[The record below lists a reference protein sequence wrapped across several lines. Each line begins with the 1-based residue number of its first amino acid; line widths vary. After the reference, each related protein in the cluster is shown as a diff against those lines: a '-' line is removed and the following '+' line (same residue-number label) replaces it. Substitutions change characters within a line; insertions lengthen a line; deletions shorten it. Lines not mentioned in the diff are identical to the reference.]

1 MTPDRRPSPFPT
13 YYGEFADTASMAL
26 ALLGEDVREGP
37 RPAVDP
43 AQRSMLA
50 RGALG
55 DLNVAVGRFG
65 QGIAQSHVTRD
76 MHTFVFPTDATAVR
90 QVSGRSLGHGQ
101 IFHFQPN
108 APTHSASL
116 GDMPWAFG
124 LITVPLGALAAGG
137 PHATGL
143 DPGVPL
149 DADRMFQPPPHA
161 LDRLLG
167 LMNDVV
173 RVVRDTPWITARPE
187 PSAALAG
194 TLIEALLACLTE
206 GLALPDRAALR
217 RHRQIVTR
225 FEDLLRE
232 RPEEM
237 LSLSAICAALG
248 VAERTLSLAC
258 QEFLGQGPMQY
269 ARARRLDLVRLRLLA
284 ADPAETQVT
293 DVAMHYG
300 FWELG
305 RFAHAYRLRF
315 GERPSQTLR
324 RDGPVHAEIA

>member
-13 YYGEFADTASMAL
+13 YYGDFADPSSMAR

-43 AQRSMLA
+43 ALRSTLA
-50 RGALG
+50 RGA
-55 DLNVAVGRFG
+55 
-65 QGIAQSHVTRD
+65 
-76 MHTFVFPTDATAVR
+76 
-90 QVSGRSLGHGQ
+90 
-101 IFHFQPN
+101 
-108 APTHSASL
+108 
-116 GDMPWAFG
+116 
-124 LITVPLGALAAGG
+124 
-137 PHATGL
+137 
-143 DPGVPL
+143 
-149 DADRMFQPPPHA
+149 
-161 LDRLLG
+161 
-167 LMNDVV
+167 
-173 RVVRDTPWITARPE
+173 
-187 PSAALAG
+187 
-194 TLIEALLACLTE
+194 LIEALLACLTQ

-225 FEDLLRE
+225 FENLLRE

-269 ARARRLDLVRLRLLA
+269 ARGRRLDMVRLRLLA
-284 ADPAETQVT
+284 ADPAQTQVT

-305 RFAHAYRLRF
+305 RFAQAYRLRF

-324 RDGPVHAEIA
+324 RATHSCRNCIVSGRRNL